1 MTIYFLFIILLL
13 LLLIYKTKEIAMS
26 TPLIITIAVIVLLV
40 LWVIITYNGFIK
52 LRNQFDESFATM
64 DVYLKKR
71 FDLIPNLVET
81 VKGYAKHEAETLE
94 KVIAARNAGTRN
106 TVDEKVEDE
115 NQITG
120 AIRQIFALGES
131 YPELKANT
139 NFQELQKQLSDI
151 EEDIANSR
159 KYYNAVVK
167 QFNTK
172 CQTIPSNIIAKIFG
186 FKPLP
191 MFTVDSTE
199 ERQNV
204 KVEF

>member
-1 MTIYFLFIILLL
+1 MSLTAIIIIAIVV
-13 LLLIYKTKEIAMS
+13 LI
-26 TPLIITIAVIVLLV
+26 V
-40 LWVIITYNGFIK
+40 LWVILTYNSFIRI
-52 LRNQFDESFATM
+52 RNQSEEGFSTM

-71 FDLIPNLVET
+71 FDLIPNLVAT

-94 KVIAARNAGTRN
+94 NIIAARNAGTRSS
-106 TVDEKVEDE
+106 VGEKIEDE

-120 AIRQIFALGES
+120 AIRQIFALSES

-139 NFQELQKQLSDI
+139 NFQDLQKQLSDV

-167 QFNTK
+167 KFNTK
-172 CQTIPSNIIAKIFG
+172 CQTVPSNIIAKIFG

-191 MFTVDSTE
+191 MFTVDSKE
-199 ERQNV
+199 ERENV

>member
-1 MTIYFLFIILLL
+1 MTTII
-13 LLLIYKTKEIAMS
+13 IV
-26 TPLIITIAVIVLLV
+26 AVIALLV
-40 LWVIITYNGFIK
+40 LWVILTYNGFIK
-52 LRNQFDESFATM
+52 LRNQCEEGFATM

-71 FDLIPNLVET
+71 FDLIPNLVST

-94 KVIAARNAGTRN
+94 KVIAARNAGSRSSI
-106 TVDEKVEDE
+106 DEKIEDE
-115 NQITG
+115 KQISG
-120 AIRQIFALGES
+120 AVRSIFALSES

-139 NFQELQKQLSDI
+139 NFQELQSQLTAI
-151 EEDIANSR
+151 ENDIANSR

-172 CQTIPSNIIAKIFG
+172 CQTIPSNIIAGIFH
-186 FKPLP
+186 FKAMP
-191 MFTVDSTE
+191 MFSVDDAS